1 MRPELK
7 LPKGLDAGAVAAM
20 QDGLLRAH
28 TDRLSRCSPFYRQRF
43 KDLGIDAGDVQG
55 VGDLHRLPFTLNT
68 DLEQA
73 GDALCCVERRAVID
87 HVTTSGTTGRPLA
100 LLLDEPDLERL
111 TANEH
116 NSLLMAGVSADD
128 VVQLTTT
135 LDRRFMAGLAY
146 FLGARALG
154 AGVVR
159 VGPGAA
165 ALQWDS
171 IHRFGSTVLVAV
183 PSFLVKLIE
192 HARAHGI
199 DPGRSAVRKAVCI
212 GEPIHAPGGGWN
224 NLGRR
229 IKEGWDIELL
239 GTYASTEMAT
249 ACTETHEGSGHAVQP
264 QLMLV
269 EVLDEQ
275 DRPVAH
281 GEAGEVVVTP
291 FHVSAMPL
299 LRYRTGDICVRYD
312 GAMDGSGGGLHLGP
326 VLGRRQQ
333 RLKVRGTTLFPAQV
347 LDAINA
353 MPVIPGFVVVCT
365 TDELGGDDLEVLV
378 DLEGGALEVLREH
391 LRAVLRV
398 APRMTTLP
406 TAAIEALKW
415 PRDNRKPQLF
425 IDRRT
430 GLHRQA

>member
-1 MRPELK
+1 MRPELM
-7 LPKGLDAGAVAAM
+7 LPKGLDAGAVAAR
-20 QDGLLRAH
+20 QDRLLREHVARLA
-28 TDRLSRCSPFYRQRF
+28 DRSPHYRRLF
-43 KDLGIDAGDVQG
+43 KELGLQPGDIKG
-55 VGDLHRLPFTLNT
+55 TADLHLLPFTRNT

-73 GDALCCVERRAVID
+73 SDAMLCVERRAVID
-87 HVTTSGTTGRPLA
+87 HVTTSGTTGRPVA

-116 NSLLMAGVSADD
+116 NSLLMAGVTRDD
-128 VVQLTTT
+128 VVQLMTT

-146 FLGARALG
+146 FLGTRALG
-154 AGVVR
+154 AGLVR

-171 IHRFGSTVLVAV
+171 IHRFGSTVLVVV
-183 PSFLVKLIE
+183 PSFLVKLLE

-199 DPGRSAVRKAVCI
+199 DPARSTVRKAICI
-212 GEPIHAPGGGWN
+212 GEPIHGPDGGWN

-229 IKEGWDIELL
+229 IKADWDIELL

-249 ACTETHEGSGHAVQP
+249 ACTETHEGGGHAVQP

-269 EVLDEQ
+269 EVLDEH

-281 GEAGEVVVTP
+281 GQAGDVVATP

-312 GAMDGSGGGLHLGP
+312 GAMDGRGGGLHLGP
-326 VLGRRQQ
+326 VLGRRQH

-353 MPVIPGFVVVCT
+353 LPVIPTFVVVCT
-365 TDELGGDDLEVLV
+365 TDELGGDDLEVLL
-378 DLEGGALEVLREH
+378 DLEGDALEACREH
-391 LRAVLRV
+391 LRAALRV

-406 TAAIEALKW
+406 GAAIETLKW
-415 PRDNRKPQLF
+415 PKDSRKPQLF
-425 IDRRT
+425 IDRREK
-430 GLHRQA
+430 GLHIP

>member
-1 MRPELK
+1 MRPELM
-7 LPKGLDAGAVAAM
+7 LPTGLDAGAIAAL
-20 QDGLLRAH
+20 QDRLLREHVARLA
-28 TDRLSRCSPFYRQRF
+28 DRSPHYRRLF
-43 KDLGIDAGDVQG
+43 HELGLKPGDIRG
-55 VGDLHRLPFTLNT
+55 VADLHRLPFTRNT
-68 DLEQA
+68 DLETA
-73 GDALCCVERRAVID
+73 GDALLCVDRRAVID
-87 HVTTSGTTGRPLA
+87 HVTTSGTTGKPLA

-116 NSLLMAGVSADD
+116 NSLLMAGVTRDD
-128 VVQLTTT
+128 VVQLMTT

-146 FLGARALG
+146 FLGTRALG
-154 AGVVR
+154 AGLVR

-171 IHRFGSTVLVAV
+171 IHRFGTTVLVAV
-183 PSFLVKLIE
+183 PSFLLKLID

-199 DPGRSAVRKAVCI
+199 DPARSTVRKAVCI
-212 GEPIHAPGGGWN
+212 GEPIHGPDGSWN

-229 IKEGWDIELL
+229 LKAAWGIELL

-249 ACTETHEGSGHAVQP
+249 ACTETREGAGHAVQP

-269 EVLDEQ
+269 EVLDEH

-281 GEAGEVVVTP
+281 GQAGEVVVTP

-312 GAMDGSGGGLHLGP
+312 GAMDGGGGGLHLGP

-353 MPVIPGFVVVCT
+353 MPVIPTFVVVCT
-365 TDELGGDDLEVLV
+365 TDELGGDDLEVLI
-378 DLEGGALEVLREH
+378 DLEGDALEACREH
-391 LRAVLRV
+391 LRSTLRV
-398 APRMTTLP
+398 APRITTLP
-406 TAAIEALKW
+406 GAAIETLKW
-415 PRDNRKPQLF
+415 PRDSRKPQLF
-425 IDRRT
+425 IDRRERT
-430 GLHRQA
+430 HRQS